1 MALLTVGPTFD
12 QAKNKIKENF
22 VVNIGDSEFGN
33 LVVRWRERD
42 IGHQIF
48 HKNWGFSSK
57 QIISFSTLHFV
68 KILMLKFENLKH
80 REETNPRKIRENDV
94 GDKKKC

>member
-33 LVVRWRERD
+33 LVVR
-42 IGHQIF
+42 
-48 HKNWGFSSK
+48 
-57 QIISFSTLHFV
+57 
-68 KILMLKFENLKH
+68 
-80 REETNPRKIRENDV
+80 
-94 GDKKKC
+94 